1 MPHTMQKARQETLAK
16 SSTDGLPKVRLNLY
30 IPAKDTTDIVQQW
43 EREASSFSSCGHSN
57 IVARP
62 YTSKDTQPLDQTY
75 PLRAQNGSKNYN
87 PAPWE
92 EKTINIVR
100 LTNVKTVEDVA
111 GKETR

>member
-1 MPHTMQKARQETLAK
+1 MQKARQETLAK
-16 SSTDGLPKVRLNLY
+16 PSTDGLPKVRLNLY

-43 EREASSFSSCGHSN
+43 VREASSFSSCGHSN